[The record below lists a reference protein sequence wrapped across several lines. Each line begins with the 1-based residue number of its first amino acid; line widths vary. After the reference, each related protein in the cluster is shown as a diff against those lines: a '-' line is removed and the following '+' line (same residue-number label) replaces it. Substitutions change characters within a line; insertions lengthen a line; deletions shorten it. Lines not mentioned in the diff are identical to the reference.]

1 MLTDNLAHHALFTL
15 PPASFSAETAPVI
28 QSLPPQCSVTGDS
41 EVDAVLWL
49 REVIKTGQAG
59 PIATALSAAKKIKTP
74 LSDVEKRYTQ
84 HLRLANPGNPFATFA
99 SIGFTELEK
108 LAERS
113 VEEHRRRGEAAARF
127 DGEAIW
133 DNTPAE
139 VFCEK
144 ALKRCKGFKNYIDN
158 DKAEVEKRFRR
169 YVHLMPHTLSDCLH
183 ELGYW
188 DHLYKLRN
196 AVGERGDGMH
206 EAIAREWFVE
216 GLLAVIPPVS
226 QAEALSVL
234 AYARTSDGIDRDKMV
249 GIAENLV
256 RVHSVAAAEIQSDAQ
271 IRSYG

>member
-1 MLTDNLAHHALFTL
+1 MLTDNVAHRALFTL
-15 PPASFSAETAPVI
+15 PPVRVSAETTPVV
-28 QSLPPQCSVTGDS
+28 QSLPPQRSITGDS

-84 HLRLANPGNPFATFA
+84 ILRQANPGNPFATFA
-99 SIGFTELEK
+99 SIGFTELES

-113 VEEHRRRGEAAARF
+113 VEEHRRRGETAARF
-127 DGEAIW
+127 DGETIW
-133 DNTPAE
+133 ENTPAE
-139 VFCEK
+139 AFCEK
-144 ALKRCKGFKNYIDN
+144 ALKRCKGFKSYIDN

-169 YVHLMPHTLSDCLH
+169 YGHLMPHTLADCLH

-196 AVGERGDGMH
+196 AVGDRGDGMH

-234 AYARTSDGIDRDKMV
+234 AYARTADGIDQDKLIA
-249 GIAENLV
+249 IAENLV
-256 RVHSVAAAEIQSDAQ
+256 GGHAVAAPGNANFQLEACQ
-271 IRSYG
+271 